1 MLYLTPCSQISS
13 KGGVND
19 EKSRHYDLGDLEVA
33 GEGVLMAG
41 RAAGWPL
48 GMPGA
53 CRPPAGVPLL
63 GSSNVGPSCELL
75 IENWF
80 PNGPPSGGAELES
93 S

>member
-1 MLYLTPCSQISS
+1 MLCLTPCPQISS
-13 KGGVND
+13 GAVLSPMSSD
-19 EKSRHYDLGDLEVA
+19 YDLGDLEVA

-80 PNGPPSGGAELES
+80 PNGPPSGGFELES